1 MESLATVA
9 PYLAGPG
16 AGLLVCVLVGL
27 GGYKLTSDKILP
39 LVEGA
44 VARHLD
50 QIDTMMRQHADEHRA
65 ILSAVEAI
73 REDLARAR
81 GDTSPGV
88 QK

>member
-39 LVEGA
+39 LVE
-44 VARHLD
+44 VISTRS
-50 QIDTMMRQHADEHRA
+50 T
-65 ILSAVEAI
+65 
-73 REDLARAR
+73 
-81 GDTSPGV
+81 P
-88 QK
+88 